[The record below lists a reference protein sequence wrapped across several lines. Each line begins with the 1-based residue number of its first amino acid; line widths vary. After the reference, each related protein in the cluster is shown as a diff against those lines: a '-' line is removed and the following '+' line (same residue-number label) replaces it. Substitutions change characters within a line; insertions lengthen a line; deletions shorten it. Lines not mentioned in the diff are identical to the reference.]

1 MSGSRSRAAAL
12 ARLHG
17 DSVTVPAPAKLN
29 LYLHVTGRRPDGYHL
44 LDSLIAFAGV
54 CDVVEAA
61 QADELSLAVEGPFA
75 AALPAADENLALKAA
90 RALKQAAGVE
100 AGARIRLEKRL
111 PVASGIGGGSADAAA
126 VLGALVKLW
135 GVDTRAVDLDA
146 VALSLGADVPACVKG
161 YAAFV
166 GGIGEEIRRAPALP
180 PAWLVLVNPGRA
192 LKTAAVF
199 KAWAGEFGTP
209 ARFDESPATA
219 GVLAELL
226 KTRDNQLTAAAVG
239 LEPAVGEAL
248 AALAAGDGVLL
259 ARMSGSGAT
268 CFGLF
273 AEAGQAAGAAALIG
287 RDRPGWWVRAT
298 PLIADV
304 SALAP

>member
-1 MSGSRSRAAAL
+1 MAAPAAPE
-12 ARLHG
+12 ARPG
-17 DSVTVPAPAKLN
+17 RDAIAQPAPAKLN

-61 QADELSLAVEGPFA
+61 PADDLSLAVVGPFA

-100 AGARIRLEKRL
+100 AGARIRLDKRL
-111 PVASGIGGGSADAAA
+111 PVAAGIGGGSADAAA
-126 VLGALVKLW
+126 TLGALVRLW
-135 GVDTRAVDLDA
+135 GVDTRAVDLGA
-146 VALSLGADVPACVKG
+146 VALSLGADVPACAKG

-166 GGIGEEIRRAPALP
+166 GGIGEQIARAPALP
-180 PAWLVLVNPGRA
+180 AAWLVLVNPGTA

-199 KAWAGEFGTP
+199 EARGGEFGRP

-219 GVLAELL
+219 RVLAELL
-226 KTRDNQLTAAAVG
+226 RTRDNQLTQAAVG
-239 LEPAVGEAL
+239 LLPEIGEAL
-248 AALAAGDGVLL
+248 AAIAAADGVLL

-298 PLIADV
+298 PLIADAG
-304 SALAP
+304 ALTP